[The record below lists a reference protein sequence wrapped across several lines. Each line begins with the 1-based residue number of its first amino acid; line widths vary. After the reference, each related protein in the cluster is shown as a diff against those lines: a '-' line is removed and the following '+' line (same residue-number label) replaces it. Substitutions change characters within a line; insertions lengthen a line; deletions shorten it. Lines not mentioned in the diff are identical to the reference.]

1 MSYGYYNQNADKFI
15 KDTINLDMTKHYQPF
30 LSKLKIGNKILDAG
44 CGSGR
49 DTLNFINLGYSVD
62 AFDASREMV
71 AVASRLTGATVL
83 EMTFEN
89 LMLSEQYN
97 GIWACASLLHV
108 KRSNLVGVLK
118 TLADLLNDKGVLYT
132 SFKHG
137 QEERQKGDRYFND
150 MNEQLIKSY
159 IGLINNLELSDIWIS
174 ADERADRS
182 KESWLNCIIT
192 KV

>member
-1 MSYGYYNQNADKFI
+1 MSYGYYNQYADKFV
-15 KDTINLDMTKHYQPF
+15 KDTINVDMTKHYQPF
-30 LSKLKIGNKILDAG
+30 FSKLKLGDKILDAG

-49 DTLNFINLGYSVD
+49 DTANFIDLGYSVD
-62 AFDASREMV
+62 AFDASKEMV
-71 AVASRLTGATVL
+71 AAASKLTGLPVL

-89 LMLSEQYN
+89 LILSEQYN

-118 TLADLLNDKGVLYT
+118 ALGVLLLKKGVIYA

-150 MNEQLIKSY
+150 MNEQLIKTH
-159 IGLINNLELSDIWIS
+159 IGLVKNLKLSEIWIS
-174 ADERADRS
+174 ADERAYRPT
-182 KESWLNCIIT
+182 ETWLNCIIT

>member
-1 MSYGYYNQNADKFI
+1 MSYGYYNQYADKFV
-15 KDTINLDMTKHYQPF
+15 KDTINVDMTKHYQPF
-30 LSKLKIGNKILDAG
+30 FIKLKLGDKILDAG

-49 DTLNFINLGYSVD
+49 DTLNFINLGYSVN

-71 AVASRLTGATVL
+71 AAASKLTGITVL

-118 TLADLLNDKGVLYT
+118 TLGDLLLKKGVIYA

-150 MNEQLIKSY
+150 MNEQLIKTH
-159 IGLINNLELSDIWIS
+159 IGLVKNLKLSKIWIS
-174 ADERADRS
+174 ADEKADRPT
-182 KESWLNCIIT
+182 ETWLNCIIT